1 MADNNSQST
10 TQEFL
15 DIHDITN
22 DLVIMKDGT
31 TSLVLTVDAM
41 NFGLLAEEEQDSI
54 IYAYAGLL
62 NSLNYPIQVLVKSQ
76 TKDVTSYL
84 RLLEEQE
91 MQANTPENRQRIRRY
106 REFVA
111 NLIHERNVLDKK
123 FYVVI
128 PASPLELGLL
138 TADSVIPGRQ
148 TFDVTSVE
156 RSVLLEKAKNILE
169 PKRDHLISQFAR
181 IGLFS
186 RQLATQEIIQYFY
199 TSYNPEASEGQ
210 EIADSNSYSTPL
222 VKASFEGFAMQQ
234 SDSTNTNLQQPGTP
248 EVAPQMPPTSQ
259 EPILPQEPEVA
270 PEPPPEPVA
279 EAPVIPT
286 EPVAPTEPTAPPAE
300 PQPAIEAPP
309 IPTGLMMEPSPP
321 VESPVVPAVPT
332 APTLPTE
339 PVLPT
344 APTLPT
350 EPVVPPNSNLPDL
363 GSDQATPGIPVE
375 NNVELQKA
383 PLDAGVAAPEQTAP
397 TVAPQTEPQPSEDR
411 ASSASSENEE
421 GGGNTPPPIAE
432 IQ

>member
-1 MADNNSQST
+1 MADNNLQST

-54 IYAYAGLL
+54 IYAYASLL

-148 TFDVTSVE
+148 AFDVTSVE

-186 RQLATQEIIQYFY
+186 RQLNTQEIIQYFY
-199 TSYNPEASEGQ
+199 VSYNPEASEGQ

-222 VKASFEGFAMQQ
+222 VKASFEGLAMQQ
-234 SDSTNTNLQQPGTP
+234 SDPTNTNLQ
-248 EVAPQMPPTSQ
+248 PP
-259 EPILPQEPEVA
+259 L
-270 PEPPPEPVA
+270 EPPAAPA
-279 EAPVIPT
+279 EL
-286 EPVAPTEPTAPPAE
+286 PTEPTPPAE
-300 PQPAIEAPP
+300 PTPP
-309 IPTGLMMEPSPP
+309 TPP
-321 VESPVVPAVPT
+321 VTEITPAGLPVEPPMPAGPPV
-332 APTLPTE
+332 E

-344 APTLPT
+344 EPLASVAPETPAP
-350 EPVVPPNSNLPDL
+350 PVAPLSTPPAAPPITPVTPPNDNLPKL
-363 GSDQATPGIPVE
+363 EPDQTMPQIPVE
-375 NNVELQKA
+375 TNVELQKTPPGATDPNTA
-383 PLDAGVAAPEQTAP
+383 PELTPPEAAATTPEPAAPTAAPPTAP
-397 TVAPQTEPQPSEDR
+397 PQPE
-411 ASSASSENEE
+411 AQANLEPENEGE
-421 GGGNTPPPIAE
+421 DNNTPPPIAE

>member
-309 IPTGLMMEPSPP
+309 ILTGLMMEPPPP

-350 EPVVPPNSNLPDL
+350 EPVVPPNSNLLDL

-383 PLDAGVAAPEQTAP
+383 PLDADVAAPEQTAP
-397 TVAPQTEPQPSEDR
+397 PVAPQTEPQPSEDQ